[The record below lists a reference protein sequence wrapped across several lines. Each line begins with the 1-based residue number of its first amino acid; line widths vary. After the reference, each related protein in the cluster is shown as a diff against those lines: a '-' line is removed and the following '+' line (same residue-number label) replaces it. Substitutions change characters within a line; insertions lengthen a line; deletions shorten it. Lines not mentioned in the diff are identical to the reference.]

1 MAAPASTREWQRLA
15 WESGNEEGTGEER
28 VGDFLLWLVVRYET
42 NSAILYL
49 QNHQVSPLSNLRH
62 VVFKVQ
68 CKKKH

>member
-15 WESGNEEGTGEER
+15 WESGNEEGTGEEG
-28 VGDFLLWLVVRYET
+28 VGGFLLWLVVRYET